1 MNAEYAA
8 RVRHATSLGSL
19 QRSQDTVG
27 EDWFTFPLTYSHF
40 ARAIREGGTFVE
52 VGSWKGRSTVYMAH
66 ELRSLGKHIEFFCVD
81 TWEGSPENVDDPWV
95 RGGSLF
101 DLFQSNTSDYAD
113 LITPLRKPSV
123 EAARDFADASI
134 DIVFIDACHEYES
147 VKADIAAWL
156 PKVRP
161 GGIIAGHD
169 YLWRGD
175 NPVKKAVQ
183 EAFDAANVLVHHGE
197 NVWIVM
203 T

>member
-1 MNAEYAA
+1 MNADYAA
-8 RVRHATSLGSL
+8 RLRHAASLGSL
-19 QRSQDTVG
+19 RRSEDTVG
-27 EDWFTFPLTYSHF
+27 ENWFTFPLTYAHF
-40 ARAIREGGTFVE
+40 ARSIRDGGCLVE
-52 VGSWKGRSTVYMAH
+52 VGSWKGRSSVFMAH
-66 ELRSLGKHIEFFCVD
+66 ELRALGKRVRFVCVD

-101 DLFQSNTSDYAD
+101 DLFRRNVAEFDD

-123 EAARDFADASI
+123 DAARDFDDGSI

-169 YLWRGD
+169 YAWRGD
-175 NPVKKAVQ
+175 NPVKRAVL
-183 EAFDAANVLVHHGE
+183 EAFDPDHVLVHNGE

-203 T
+203 L